1 MTTTSLGDMGWT
13 ISDEDPELREI
24 VVEAASQLN
33 LVGDRLSSIIGSG
46 RRGAFADGQLA
57 SVRELLG
64 FTVSALFASIDT
76 KCDLDPSNAPTDVD
90 TRPRG
95 PNHHM
100 ITRCRHNPPHCW
112 DGQGAFIACP

>member
-1 MTTTSLGDMGWT
+1 MTTASLGDTGLT
-13 ISDEDPELREI
+13 ISDDDPELRQI
-24 VVEAASQLN
+24 VLEAASQLI

-57 SVRELLG
+57 SVTELLG
-64 FTVSALFASIDT
+64 FTVSALFAAVDT
-76 KCDLDPSNAPTDVD
+76 KCGLDPGSEPTDVD

-112 DGQGAFIACP
+112 DGQGTFIPCP